1 MTKEELFSQYVE
13 QYPCVVPAQAL
24 EQELS
29 LILLEE
35 KQRMQY
41 EMLTGTAM
49 HLQPQMELD
58 AQMDAL
64 REIAQH
70 RAKESLVLDAL
81 LQAHDFSPSSQELLE
96 QAQALAQRQ
105 NTTVAEL
112 KKFFG
117 DDLSLLYQDLC
128 RQKAITWA
136 CAQLNR
142 ENAVIEPKGL
152 LQNSIFED

>member
-1 MTKEELFSQYVE
+1 MTKEALFSQYVD
-13 QYPCVVPAQAL
+13 QYPCTVPAQAL

-41 EMLTGTAM
+41 EMLTGAAM
-49 HLQPQMELD
+49 HLHPQMELD
-58 AQMDAL
+58 AQMDEL
-64 REIAQH
+64 REIAQR

-81 LQAHDFSPSSQELLE
+81 LQSHDFSPSSQELLE

-112 KKFFG
+112 RQFFG
-117 DDLSLLYQDLC
+117 ADLSLLRRDLC
-128 RQKAITWA
+128 RQKAIDWA
-136 CAQLNR
+136 CSQ
-142 ENAVIEPKGL
+142 ITK
-152 LQNSIFED
+152 